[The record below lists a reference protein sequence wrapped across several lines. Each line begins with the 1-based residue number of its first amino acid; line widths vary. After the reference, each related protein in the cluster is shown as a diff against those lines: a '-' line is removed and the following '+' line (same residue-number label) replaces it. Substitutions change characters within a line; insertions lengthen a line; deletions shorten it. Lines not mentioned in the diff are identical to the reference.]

1 MMRWITVPVVL
12 ACTTAYVSFAVAGST
27 ATTQRVIVRD
37 RAGDPEDG
45 NSKRYPTRRDLDLR
59 RVIVERTGR
68 NVRVGWETAGPA
80 TRSIIYS
87 FNYFNSAGR
96 SGAAVEIRLRANRS
110 LSGYAS
116 KDLAGFAN
124 TIPRGAIRL
133 RGRRVSVEIPARF
146 IEYMRTFRWDAGA
159 GTIGRTVQILDEVP
173 NAGKSIL
180 NPPKAKFP

>member
-1 MMRWITVPVVL
+1 MRWITLLAVV
-12 ACTTAYVSFAVAGST
+12 AFGAIGATFAAAGST
-27 ATTQRVIVRD
+27 GTTQRVVVRD

-45 NSKRYPTRRDLDLR
+45 NYKRYPTRRDLDLR

-68 NVRVGWETAGPA
+68 NVRVGWETAAPA
-80 TRSIIYS
+80 TRSITYS

-96 SGAAVEIRLRANRS
+96 SGAAVEIRLHANRS

-124 TIPRGAIRL
+124 TIPRDAIRL
-133 RGRRVSVEIPARF
+133 RGRRISVEIPARF

-159 GTIGRTVQILDEVP
+159 GTIGRTVQIEDRVP